1 MKAQWKASPWSAR
14 STKHLQRSHL
24 NDYDRF
30 KLRYAKRQRN
40 KLLTVAFNTLKKR
53 TKSDGTERKLKKDKR
68 ERIRELKAQGVKKGA
83 AKK

>member
-1 MKAQWKASPWSAR
+1 M
-14 STKHLQRSHL
+14 
-24 NDYDRF
+24 NDFDRF

-53 TKSDGTERKLKKDKR
+53 TKEDGTVRKLKKDRR
-68 ERIRELKAQGVKKGA
+68 ERLRELKTKGVKKVA